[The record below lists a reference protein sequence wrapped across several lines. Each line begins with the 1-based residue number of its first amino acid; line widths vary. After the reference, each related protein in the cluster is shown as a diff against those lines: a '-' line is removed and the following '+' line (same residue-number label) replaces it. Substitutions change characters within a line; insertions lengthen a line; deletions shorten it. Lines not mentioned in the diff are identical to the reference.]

1 MLTYQE
7 CLELCDLS
15 LDEIDAI
22 ARHEHVPEIIAAE
35 MGNYLMQCPDGVP
48 CIKRYIL
55 DDIEEAERHG
65 NRKRALHLK
74 LVLHHFIETHPEHKA
89 EAAG

>member
-35 MGNYLMQCPDGVP
+35 MGNYLMQNPDGVP

-55 DDIEEAERHG
+55 DDIEAAERHG

-74 LVLHHFIETHPEHKA
+74 LVLQHFIETHPEHRA
-89 EAAG
+89 DAIG